1 MDCVLC
7 SDDLSP
13 ILADSAA
20 WRLVLNRYQ
29 NLVGESML
37 VARRHVEA
45 VDEFS
50 ADEACGPVRRVGSQ
64 QLQVREYGAKQA
76 QLILRPPEGHL

>member
-20 WRLVLNRYQ
+20 WRLVLNRNQ
-29 NLVGESML
+29 NLVGESMP

-45 VDEFS
+45 VDELS